1 MLCCPGASI
10 SQSETEEGKTN
21 RKLLL
26 VVESSVWLA
35 VAAGAE
41 RRHGFRVV
49 GENPSVIQFQCI

>member
-35 VAAGAE
+35 VAAGA
-41 RRHGFRVV
+41 GA
-49 GENPSVIQFQCI
+49 PSRFQGCW